1 MSHATRLFIP
11 MASCPV
17 ELRKKLK
24 LDTSMGAFYVDDP
37 SDTQLD
43 WLFAKDL
50 VTREAVD
57 LLRDFRDFA
66 PAALAER
73 MRTRGDEPGDGVTIP
88 AEHRAEANP
97 GDAS

>member
-43 WLFAKDL
+43 WLLSKSL

-57 LLRDFRDFA
+57 LIRDFRDLD
-66 PAALAER
+66 PAALA
-73 MRTRGDEPGDGVTIP
+73 MGMNSSGDDRRPGV
-88 AEHRAEANP
+88 AR
-97 GDAS
+97 

>member
-24 LDTSMGAFYVDDP
+24 LDTAMGAFYVDDP

-43 WLFAKDL
+43 WLLAKDL

-57 LLRDFRDFA
+57 LLRGFRDFD
-66 PAALAER
+66 PAALAVEMNSSR
-73 MRTRGDEPGDGVTIP
+73 DGHPLGVT
-88 AEHRAEANP
+88 R
-97 GDAS
+97 